1 MSPLIRRKSWMEA
14 IHQVIEFLSRDI
26 WRIRQKDLPPPKL
39 FLIRLLRILIL
50 SIRGIMQDRGALRA
64 SALTFYSM
72 FAVVPVVAMVFGIA
86 KGFGFEKG
94 LEKNILKALEGQEEI
109 ALRIIGFAHAL
120 LENVKGGLVAGIGLL
135 ILFYTIIMIL
145 SHIESAFNDIW
156 GIKKGRSLGRKIS
169 DYLSMILVGT
179 FFFIMSSSLTVFIT
193 SGVTLA
199 LEKVTILQVLR
210 PGIFFLFQ
218 LLPYVALWILF
229 SFMYIFLPNTKISM
243 KSGILGGVI
252 AGTMYHIFQWG
263 YISLQIGVTKHNA
276 VYGSFAAL
284 PLFFIW
290 LRFSWLIVLFGA
302 EISFANQNVETYEFE
317 EECLTVSQSFKRLLS
332 LKVAHS
338 LVKRFTAGEKPW
350 DAPTIAHE
358 LEIPVR
364 LVNQILF
371 ELVESGI
378 ASEVMVDQDK
388 NAGFEPAR
396 DPDTISIKYVI
407 DALERRGSDNVPVA
421 KSETLNQI
429 SGSLK
434 AFSELVERSEANKLL
449 KEI

>member
-1 MSPLIRRKSWMEA
+1 MSPLIRRKSWMEP

-109 ALRIIGFAHAL
+109 ALRIIGFAHTL

-396 DPDTISIKYVI
+396 DPDTMSIKYVI
-407 DALERRGSDNVPVA
+407 DALEKRGSDNVPVA

-434 AFSELVERSEANKLL
+434 AFSELVEKSEANKLL

>member
-1 MSPLIRRKSWMEA
+1 MEA

>member
-1 MSPLIRRKSWMEA
+1 MRSDGRSKAWMEPIHGA
-14 IHQVIEFLSRDI
+14 IQFLKRDI

-50 SIRGIMQDRGALRA
+50 SIRGITQDRGALRA

-72 FAVVPVVAMVFGIA
+72 LSVVPVLAMVFGIA
-86 KGFGFEKG
+86 KGFGFEKS
-94 LEKNILKALEGQEEI
+94 LEKTILKAVEGQEEV
-109 ALRIIGFAHAL
+109 ALRIIGFAKAL

-179 FFFIMSSSLTVFIT
+179 FFFIMSSSLTVFVT

-199 LEKVTILQVLR
+199 LEKITVLQVLR

-229 SFMYIFLPNTKISM
+229 SFMYIVLPNTKIRM
-243 KSGILGGVI
+243 QSGILGGLI

-263 YISLQIGVTKHNA
+263 YITLQIGVTKYNA

-302 EISFANQNVETYEFE
+302 EISFAHQNVETYEFE
-317 EECLTVSQSFKRLLS
+317 EDCLTVSQSFKRLLS

-338 LVKRFTAGEKPW
+338 LVKRFTDGEKPW

-358 LEIPVR
+358 LEIPIR

-378 ASEVMVDQDK
+378 ASEVKVDQDK

-396 DPDTISIKYVI
+396 DPETITIKYVI

-421 KSETLNQI
+421 TSETLNQI

>member
-1 MSPLIRRKSWMEA
+1 MSPLIRRKSWMEP

>member
-1 MSPLIRRKSWMEA
+1 M
-14 IHQVIEFLSRDI
+14 LS
-26 WRIRQKDLPPPKL
+26 
-39 FLIRLLRILIL
+39 
-50 SIRGIMQDRGALRA
+50 
-64 SALTFYSM
+64 
-72 FAVVPVVAMVFGIA
+72 VVPVLAMVFGIA
-86 KGFGFEKG
+86 KGFGFEKS
-94 LEKNILKALEGQEEI
+94 LEKTILKAVEGQEEV
-109 ALRIIGFAHAL
+109 ALRIIGFAKAL

-156 GIKKGRSLGRKIS
+156 GIKKGRNLGRKIS

-179 FFFIMSSSLTVFIT
+179 FFFIMSSSLTVFVT

-199 LEKVTILQVLR
+199 LEKITVLQVLR

-229 SFMYIFLPNTKISM
+229 SFMYIVLPNTKIRM
-243 KSGILGGVI
+243 QSGILGGLI

-263 YISLQIGVTKHNA
+263 YITLQIGVTKYNA

-302 EISFANQNVETYEFE
+302 EISFAHQNVETYEFE
-317 EECLTVSQSFKRLLS
+317 EDCLTVSQSFKRLLS

-338 LVKRFTAGEKPW
+338 LVKRFTDGEKPW

-358 LEIPVR
+358 LEIPIR

-378 ASEVMVDQDK
+378 ASEVKVDQDK

-396 DPDTISIKYVI
+396 DPETITIKYVI

-421 KSETLNQI
+421 TSETLNQI